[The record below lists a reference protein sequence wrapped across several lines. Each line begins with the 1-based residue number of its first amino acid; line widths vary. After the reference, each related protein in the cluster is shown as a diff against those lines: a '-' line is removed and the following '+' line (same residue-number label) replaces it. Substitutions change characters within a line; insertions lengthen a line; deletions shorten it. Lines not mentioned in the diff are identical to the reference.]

1 MPANRL
7 ANRRPVTGQHIHHPT
22 WQPGGAGQ
30 FGNAQRGQRG
40 FHRRFDNHR
49 TASRQRRA
57 NLPGQHQKREI
68 PRQNKAHNTNRLTHK
83 QCHMIIGRRADLII
97 NFINRLGM
105 PFQAMDGF
113 RNINSGTII
122 NGFAAI
128 KAFQNR
134 KFMAVAQQQLAE
146 PNQHIFAG
154 GRVQA

>member
-1 MPANRL
+1 
-7 ANRRPVTGQHIHHPT
+7 
-22 WQPGGAGQ
+22 
-30 FGNAQRGQRG
+30 
-40 FHRRFDNHR
+40 
-49 TASRQRRA
+49 
-57 NLPGQHQKREI
+57 
-68 PRQNKAHNTNRLTHK
+68 
-83 QCHMIIGRRADLII
+83 MIIGRRADLII

-154 GRVQA
+154 RRVQA